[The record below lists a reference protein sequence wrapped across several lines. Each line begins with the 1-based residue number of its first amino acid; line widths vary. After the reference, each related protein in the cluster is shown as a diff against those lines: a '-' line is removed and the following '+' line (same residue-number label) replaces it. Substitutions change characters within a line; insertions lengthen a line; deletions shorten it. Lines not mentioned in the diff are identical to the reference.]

1 MNKPVC
7 PRCNNLRM
15 IIVQKYDSTSRI
27 GFRQFAIPC
36 PECRPSPKPPTS
48 HDGKMAA
55 AGDAL

>member
-1 MNKPVC
+1 MKKPVC

-36 PECRPSPKPPTS
+36 PDCRPNLNPPPVR
-48 HDGKMAA
+48 DGKAAA
-55 AGDAL
+55 AGDTL